1 MHNKFYI
8 DQIHINLGE
17 IKIDIDKKYPDISRL
32 VKSTG
37 IKSVYE
43 TKKDIVTFSS
53 EAIEKITKKIDCM
66 ITVTQS
72 HDFFL
77 PGMSNLIINKL
88 KLPESIYCID
98 INQGCSGFAHALF
111 LAQKLLDDFE
121 NIVILCSDKYRS
133 KLSSNDRSTNAV
145 FSDCSS
151 ATLIKRSSKG
161 IHIEKKEF
169 VFDGSK
175 WEYLYQKINKELN
188 NGYLHMS
195 GAELWAYTRSSVL
208 PIIETMAQS
217 TEHNNLYMHQAS
229 KLVFDGIS
237 SKMKKYFSNIPSN
250 FEIYGNTVSSSIPLL
265 LHNRLDEINSKKSII
280 AGFGVGLNAMIIET
294 LT

>member
-77 PGMSNLIINKL
+77 PGM
-88 KLPESIYCID
+88 
-98 INQGCSGFAHALF
+98 
-111 LAQKLLDDFE
+111 
-121 NIVILCSDKYRS
+121 
-133 KLSSNDRSTNAV
+133 
-145 FSDCSS
+145 
-151 ATLIKRSSKG
+151 
-161 IHIEKKEF
+161 
-169 VFDGSK
+169 
-175 WEYLYQKINKELN
+175 
-188 NGYLHMS
+188 
-195 GAELWAYTRSSVL
+195 
-208 PIIETMAQS
+208 
-217 TEHNNLYMHQAS
+217 
-229 KLVFDGIS
+229 
-237 SKMKKYFSNIPSN
+237 
-250 FEIYGNTVSSSIPLL
+250 
-265 LHNRLDEINSKKSII
+265 
-280 AGFGVGLNAMIIET
+280 
-294 LT
+294 